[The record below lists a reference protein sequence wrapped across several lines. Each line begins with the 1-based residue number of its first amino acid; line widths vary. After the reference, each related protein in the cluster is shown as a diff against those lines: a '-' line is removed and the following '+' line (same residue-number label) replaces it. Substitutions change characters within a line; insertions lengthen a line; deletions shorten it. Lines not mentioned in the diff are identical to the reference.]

1 MENIEDNPSFR
12 EDIRLY
18 SHSGL
23 CNRLRLLTEYKHLS
37 DIKNKK
43 IEMFWVKCIQ
53 CNALFKD
60 LFQPIPNINFTY
72 LKQSR
77 KARNRPPN
85 TAIKL
90 KLFPHDDKIKQKNHL
105 IFKPVDS
112 IMEEIESTKNRIGED
127 YIACHIR
134 RTDIIR
140 IQKKYNVEPTPDK
153 EFEDF
158 IESHPDRKVYLATDS
173 KRTQDRFIEKFGDRI
188 YYSTIPSGNGS
199 NRLPNRTTPVQEGVV
214 DLFLCTTSI
223 DFLGTTCSSFS
234 GFIENYKKGK
244 KCQEE
249 EKVGL

>member
-23 CNRLRLLTEYKHLS
+23 CNRLRLLAEYKYLS
-37 DIKNKK
+37 DIRNKK
-43 IEMFWVKCIQ
+43 IEMFWVKSVQ

-77 KARNRPPN
+77 KSIRPPD
-85 TAIKL
+85 TATKL
-90 KLFPHDDKIKQKNHL
+90 KLFLYDDKIKQKNHL

-112 IMEEIESTKNRIGED
+112 IMETIESTKNRIGED

-134 RTDIIR
+134 RTDIIT
-140 IQKKYNVEPTPDK
+140 IQKKYNVKPPTDE

-158 IESHPDRKVYLATDS
+158 IESYPDHKFYLATDN
-173 KRTQDRFIEKFGDRI
+173 KQTQDKFIEKFGDRI
-188 YYSTIPSGNGS
+188 YYSSIPSGNGS
-199 NRLPNRTTPVQEGVV
+199 TRNPKRTTPIQEAVA
-214 DLFLCTTSI
+214 DLFLCI
-223 DFLGTTCSSFS
+223 DSVDFCGTDCSSFS
-234 GFIENYKKGK
+234 TFIENYKRGK
-244 KCQEE
+244 KCR
-249 EKVGL
+249 KKDKTGV